1 MKAILLILL
10 PLLLCVSSVNAQIP
24 NTGITGLQGMNYQ
37 AVLRKTS
44 TQGVAANQ
52 SVLIKFSISAQS
64 GGTPVY
70 EEVQSTVSSQQGIIS
85 AVIGKGTVVTGSWSA
100 IPWSSGYVW
109 LQAYADMTQTG
120 AYEVIGN
127 PVQMFAV
134 PYAMYAANGG
144 GSGSGGTGTGTGTGI
159 SWKGTLTT
167 APVTA
172 ITGDAYYNSTDKK
185 SYIYDSLGVWQ
196 IMTQDGYGISW
207 LGEFTTD
214 PATPIQNQ
222 AYYNSA
228 DRKSYIFDG
237 TAWQIMTQDGSGMT
251 WLGQFTTDPVG
262 PSVNQAYYNMT
273 DRKSYI
279 YDGTAWQIMAQ
290 DGNTLVWLGTLTAA
304 PATPA
309 VNDAYYNSTDK
320 KSYIYDGTAWQVL
333 TEDGLQ
339 GVGISWLGSFA
350 AAPATPTLN
359 QAYYNTT
366 DRAAYIY
373 DGTAWQILAEGG
385 TGWTLKTL
393 DYETSGLLGL
403 ATTASP
409 DTLKATKKVW
419 LTTGN
424 TGTNSNSE
432 FIGTLD
438 TAAFAIKT
446 NGNGTQQERMHFT
459 NTARIFVN
467 GSADTASSQGQAVFT
482 VFGGGAPLALNP
494 SEPST
499 DHAINGYNSNSTAA
513 IYGRNYSNGYGIQG
527 VSSAGAGVY
536 GWSNTKS
543 SMPMK
548 GENYSSSGGYGIF
561 GSTRSPYLYNG
572 TNYGAGVIGW
582 SQSTSGIGLMG
593 IGNNLDYTNGSL
605 LQGPTNGAGV
615 LGNGLNYG
623 VVGIGGVSNTT
634 LGVGVAG
641 GGNNMAVVAPASG
654 GAGVSG
660 VGYIGVTGYGKST
673 SNSGGDAGR
682 WGAYFESR
690 YNSTP
695 IGYIYIAGQ
704 STAGTFVGFA
714 TTGTKST
721 IVKDETGTGR
731 MLYCPEAPEVLFQD
745 YGTGE
750 LKDGKA
756 HIDLDKLLTQ
766 HIRVD
771 ARHPLKV
778 FIQLEGDCNGVFV
791 TNKSANGFDVKE
803 LQNGKSNVAFT
814 WQIVASRADEV
825 SATGSQLNYSDQR
838 FAVAPGALPTIE
850 DVRPGVDSA
859 IAAEDAAAV
868 EAAAKADAREAAE
881 AKVAAGKKVALKT
894 AEATIVNKAFS
905 NLQFASA
912 KAEIAKSSLSS
923 MDKLATLLKT
933 HPEWH
938 VTLSGHTDNEGTP
951 AFNQTLS
958 EKRSEAVKTY
968 LTSKG
973 VIADHITTIGYGQTK
988 PLSTENTQVAKE
1000 KNRRVEIAIYSER
1013 P

>member
-10 PLLLCVSSVNAQIP
+10 LPFLLCVSSVNAQTT

-44 TQGVAANQ
+44 TQGVAANLTC
-52 SVLIKFSISAQS
+52 LIKFSISAEVN
-64 GGTPVY
+64 GAPVY
-70 EEVQSTVSSQQGIIS
+70 EEVQGLVSSAQGIIS
-85 AVIGKGTVVTGSWSA
+85 AVIGKGTVITGSWSA

-109 LQAYADMTQTG
+109 LQAYVDMTQTG
-120 AYEVIGN
+120 SYDPIGS

-144 GSGSGGTGTGTGTGI
+144 SGGGGTGTGI
-159 SWKGTLTT
+159 NWKGTLTAAPLT
-167 APVTA
+167 AT
-172 ITGDAYYNSTDKK
+172 IGDAYYNSTDKK
-185 SYIYDSLGVWQ
+185 SYIYDSNSTWQ
-196 IMTQDGYGISW
+196 V
-207 LGEFTTD
+207 
-214 PATPIQNQ
+214 
-222 AYYNSA
+222 
-228 DRKSYIFDG
+228 
-237 TAWQIMTQDGSGMT
+237 MTQDGSSVV
-251 WLGQFTTDPVG
+251 WLGSFTTVPSGPV
-262 PSVNQAYYNMT
+262 SNQAYYDMT
-273 DRKSYI
+273 DKKSYI
-279 YDGTAWQIMAQ
+279 YDGTTWQIMAQ
-290 DGNTLVWLGTLTAA
+290 DGVDGVDGTTLVWLGTLTTA
-304 PATPA
+304 PATPSL
-309 VNDAYYNSTDK
+309 NQAYYNSTDK
-320 KSYIYDGTAWQVL
+320 KSYIYDGAAWQIL

-350 AAPATPTLN
+350 TAPATPTLN

-366 DRAAYIY
+366 DRTSYIY
-373 DGTAWQILAEGG
+373 DGTAWQVLAEGG
-385 TGWTLKTL
+385 TGWTMKTL
-393 DYETSGLLGL
+393 EFETTGQLGL
-403 ATTASP
+403 ATTAST
-409 DTLKATKKVW
+409 DTLKASKKAW

-424 TGTNSNSE
+424 TGTTSNSE

-438 TAAFAIKT
+438 TAAFVIKT

-459 NTARIFVN
+459 NTSRIFVN

-482 VFGGGAPLALNP
+482 VFGGGAPLALNT
-494 SEPST
+494 SDPST
-499 DHAINGYNSNSTAA
+499 EHAINAYNSNSTAA

-527 VSSAGAGVY
+527 VSSAGAGIY
-536 GWSNTKS
+536 GWSNSKGS
-543 SMPMK
+543 LPIK
-548 GENYSSSGGYGIF
+548 GENYSNTGGYGIF
-561 GSTRSPYLYNG
+561 GSTRSPFVYPSSG
-572 TNYGAGVIGW
+572 AYGAGVIGW
-582 SQSTSGIGLMG
+582 AQSTTGVGLLG
-593 IGNNLDYTNGSL
+593 IGNNLDYTNTSL
-605 LQGPTNGAGV
+605 LMGPASSNGAGV
-615 LGNGLNYG
+615 LGNGIGYG
-623 VVGIGGVSNTT
+623 VVGIGGISTITT
-634 LGVGVAG
+634 GVGVAG
-641 GGNNMAVVAPASG
+641 GGNNMAVVAPSSG

-660 VGYIGVTGYGKST
+660 IGYIGVVGFGKSS

-690 YNSTP
+690 YGSTP

-721 IVKDETGTGR
+721 IVKDEKGTGR
-731 MLYCPEAPEVLFQD
+731 LLYCPEAPEVLFQD

-750 LKDGKA
+750 LTDGKA

-771 ARHPLKV
+771 AKHPLKV

-825 SATGSQLNYSDQR
+825 SPTGSQLNYSDQR
-838 FAVAPGALPTIE
+838 FAIAPDALPTVE
-850 DVRPGVDSA
+850 DGRPVIDST
-859 IAAEDAAAV
+859 
-868 EAAAKADAREAAE
+868 KATTTET
-881 AKVAAGKKVALKT
+881 KKATLKK
-894 AEATIVNKAFS
+894 EEENIVNKAFS

-912 KAEIAKSSLSS
+912 KADIAKRSLSS
-923 MDKLATLLKT
+923 MDNLADLLKT

-938 VTLSGHTDNEGTP
+938 VKLSGHTDNEGTP

-973 VIADHITTIGYGQTK
+973 VNADHITTIGYGQTK

>member
-10 PLLLCVSSVNAQIP
+10 LPLLLCVNSVRAQIP
-24 NTGITGLQGMNYQ
+24 NTGVTGLQGMNYQ

-44 TQGVAANQ
+44 TQGVAANLTC
-52 SVLIKFSISAQS
+52 LIKFSISAES

-70 EEVQSTVSSQQGIIS
+70 EEVQGLVSSAQGIIS
-85 AVIGKGTVVTGSWSA
+85 AVIGKGTVITGSWSA

-109 LQAYADMTQTG
+109 LQAYVDMTQTG
-120 AYEVIGN
+120 SYDPIGT

-144 GSGSGGTGTGTGTGI
+144 SGGGGTGTGTGI
-159 SWKGTLTT
+159 NWKGTLTVAPLT
-167 APVTA
+167 AT
-172 ITGDAYYNSTDKK
+172 IGDAYYNSTDKK
-185 SYIYDSLGVWQ
+185 SYIYDSNSTWQ
-196 IMTQDGYGISW
+196 V
-207 LGEFTTD
+207 
-214 PATPIQNQ
+214 
-222 AYYNSA
+222 
-228 DRKSYIFDG
+228 
-237 TAWQIMTQDGSGMT
+237 MTQDGSSVV
-251 WLGQFTTDPVG
+251 WLGSFTTVPSGPV
-262 PSVNQAYYNMT
+262 SNQAYYDIT
-273 DRKSYI
+273 AKKSYI
-279 YDGTAWQIMAQ
+279 YDGTTWQIIAQ
-290 DGNTLVWLGTLTAA
+290 DGVDGTTLIWLGTLTAA
-304 PATPA
+304 PATPSL
-309 VNDAYYNSTDK
+309 NQAYYNSTDR
-320 KSYIYDGTAWQVL
+320 KSYIYDGAAWQIL

-339 GVGISWLGSFA
+339 GVGVSWLGTFA
-350 AAPATPTLN
+350 TAPATPTLN
-359 QAYYNTT
+359 QAYYNST
-366 DRAAYIY
+366 DKKSYLYDGTAWQVFAEDGVGISWLGSFATAPASPTLNQAYYNTADRTSYIY
-373 DGTAWQILAEGG
+373 DGTAWKVLAEGG
-385 TGWTLKTL
+385 TGWTTKTL
-393 DYETSGLLGL
+393 EFETTGQLGL

-409 DTLKATKKVW
+409 DTLKATKKTW

-424 TGTNSNSE
+424 TGTASNSE

-438 TAAFAIKT
+438 TAAFVIKT

-459 NTARIFVN
+459 NTSRIFVN

-482 VFGGGAPLALNP
+482 VFGGGAPLALNTND
-494 SEPST
+494 PST
-499 DHAINGYNSNSTAA
+499 EHAINAYNSNSTAA

-527 VSSAGAGVY
+527 VSSAGAGIY
-536 GWSNTKS
+536 GWSNSKGS
-543 SMPMK
+543 LPIK
-548 GENYSSSGGYGIF
+548 GENYSNTGGYGIF
-561 GSTRSPYLYNG
+561 GSTRSPFIYSSSG
-572 TNYGAGVIGW
+572 AYGAGVIGW
-582 SQSTSGIGLMG
+582 AQSTTGIGLLG
-593 IGNNLDYTNGSL
+593 IGNNLDYTNTSL
-605 LQGPTNGAGV
+605 LQGPTAAAGV
-615 LGNGLNYG
+615 LGNGITYG
-623 VVGIGGVSNTT
+623 VVGVGGISNATK
-634 LGVGVAG
+634 GVGVAG
-641 GGNNMAVVAPASG
+641 GGNNMAVVAPTS
-654 GAGVSG
+654 GAGISG
-660 VGYIGVTGYGKST
+660 VGYIGVAGYGKS
-673 SNSGGDAGR
+673 SINSGGDAGR

-690 YNSTP
+690 YGSTP

-704 STAGTFVGFA
+704 STDNTFVGFA

-750 LKDGKA
+750 LTDGKA

-771 ARHPLKV
+771 AKHPLKV

-825 SATGSQLNYSDQR
+825 SPTGSQLNYSDQR
-838 FAVAPGALPTIE
+838 FAIAPGALPSVE
-850 DVRPGVDSA
+850 DGRPLIDSA
-859 IAAEDAAAV
+859 VNASEKPVTKV
-868 EAAAKADAREAAE
+868 EL
-881 AKVAAGKKVALKT
+881 KKEEEK
-894 AEATIVNKAFS
+894 IVNKAFS

-912 KAEIAKSSLSS
+912 KADIAKRSFSS
-923 MDKLATLLKT
+923 MDHLANLLKT

-968 LTSKG
+968 LTSRG
-973 VIADHITTIGYGQTK
+973 VNADHITTIGYGQTK
-988 PLSTENTQVAKE
+988 PLSTENTQEAKE

>member
-10 PLLLCVSSVNAQIP
+10 LPFLLCVSSVNAQTTP
-24 NTGITGLQGMNYQ
+24 ITGLQGMNYQ

-44 TQGVAANQ
+44 TQGVAANLTC
-52 SVLIKFSISAQS
+52 LIKFSISATS
-64 GGTPVY
+64 GGAPVY
-70 EEVQSTVSSQQGIIS
+70 EEVQGLVSSAQGIIS
-85 AVIGKGTVVTGSWSA
+85 AVIGKGTVLTGSWSA
-100 IPWSSGYVW
+100 IPWSSGYVY
-109 LQAYADMTQTG
+109 LQAYVDMTQTG
-120 AYEVIGN
+120 DYKPIGT

-144 GSGSGGTGTGTGTGI
+144 GSGSGGTGTGTGI
-159 SWKGTLTT
+159 SWKGTKTT
-167 APVTA
+167 APLTA
-172 ITGDAYYNSTDKK
+172 ITGDAYYNSTDRK

-196 IMTQDGYGISW
+196 IMTQDGSGI
-207 LGEFTTD
+207 
-214 PATPIQNQ
+214 
-222 AYYNSA
+222 
-228 DRKSYIFDG
+228 
-237 TAWQIMTQDGSGMT
+237 T
-251 WLGQFTTDPVG
+251 WLGQFTVDPSSPVAG
-262 PSVNQAYYNMT
+262 QAYYNMT

-279 YDGTAWQIMAQ
+279 YDGSSWQIMTQ
-290 DGNTLVWLGTLTAA
+290 DGVDGTTLVWLGTLAAA

-309 VNDAYYNSTDK
+309 LNQAYYNSTDR
-320 KSYIYDGTAWQVL
+320 KSYIYDGAAWQVL
-333 TEDGLQ
+333 TEDGIQ
-339 GVGISWLGSFA
+339 GIGITWLGSFA
-350 AAPATPTLN
+350 TAPATPTLN

-385 TGWTLKTL
+385 TGWTMKTL
-393 DYETSGLLGL
+393 EYQDNGVLGL
-403 ATTASP
+403 ATTASA
-409 DTLKATKKVW
+409 DTLKATKKAW

-424 TGTNSNSE
+424 TGISSNSE

-459 NTARIFVN
+459 NTSRIFVN
-467 GSADTASSQGQAVFT
+467 GTADTASSQGQAVFT

-536 GWSNTKS
+536 GWSNSRS
-543 SMPMK
+543 SIPIK
-548 GENYSSSGGYGIF
+548 GENYSSTGGYGIF
-561 GSTRSPYLYNG
+561 GSSRSPFSYSNAA
-572 TNYGAGVIGW
+572 YGAGVMGW
-582 SQSTSGIGLMG
+582 TQSTAGVGVVG
-593 IGNNLDYTNGSL
+593 IGNNLDYTSPSL
-605 LQGPTNGAGV
+605 LVGPSNGAGV
-615 LGNGLNYG
+615 LGNGTNYG
-623 VVGIGGVSNTT
+623 VIGVGGVSNITA
-634 LGVGVAG
+634 GVGVAG
-641 GGNNMAVVAPASG
+641 GGNNSPVIAPSSG

-660 VGYIGVTGYGKST
+660 AGYIGVIGFGKSS

-682 WGAYFESR
+682 WGGYFESR
-690 YNSTP
+690 YGSTP

-704 STAGTFVGFA
+704 STAGTFLGFA

-731 MLYCPEAPEVLFQD
+731 LLYCPEAPEVLFQD

-756 HIDLDKLLTQ
+756 HIELDQLLIQ

-771 ARHPLKV
+771 AKHPLKV

-803 LQNGKSNVAFT
+803 LQNGTSNVAFT

-825 SATGSQLNYSDQR
+825 SATGGEMKYSDQR
-838 FAVAPGALPTIE
+838 FGIAPGPLPTVEETRPVYDSAAVAKTLAE
-850 DVRPGVDSA
+850 
-859 IAAEDAAAV
+859 EDAALKLADVKEMAV
-868 EAAAKADAREAAE
+868 TN
-881 AKVAAGKKVALKT
+881 KVALKNE
-894 AEATIVNKAFS
+894 EATIVNKAFS

-912 KAEIAKSSLSS
+912 KADIAKRSLSS
-923 MDKLATLLKT
+923 MDKLAILLKT
-933 HPEWH
+933 HPDWRLM
-938 VTLSGHTDNEGTP
+938 LSGHTDNEGTP

-973 VIADHITTIGYGQTK
+973 VNADHITTIGYGQTK